1 MWLKWRFINNTSFL
15 FPLLSPFLGLPDA
28 RRSDVSRSPHI
39 GLDGVLVVGIQTATL
54 GKFSHVAGIFVLKAL
69 DDALVFF
76 AQQIDRFACPLDEFR
91 GMVALERLIS
101 IIKQTIDAFNAT
113 VNGTNKKMSSKR
125 GPLHLRYGINFYNTR
140 ETSSEEERV
149 VMSKRRAVTFSV
161 QKEEVTLNSSPTPKK
176 EQPTLSTTL
185 EAKFEG
191 AMQYVAFQAYYGND
205 VPITAPSSDDDEA
218 LARDK
223 RTLLKAQDL
232 YKAFA
237 AELRSK
243 WTLSA
248 LMVLP
253 PDLRDAFK
261 QHADLASVTENDKM
275 TVAAAKKDIACSH
288 SGAAAAPHVVL
299 HCLDYMKALAY
310 EQMVPQ
316 QDSFVQLWSLLNE
329 TPNFVIGYKALLNA
343 LKAADTMWNK

>member
-39 GLDGVLVVGIQTATL
+39 GLDGVLVISIQTATL
-54 GKFSHVAGIFVLKAL
+54 GKFSHVAGIFVFKAF

-76 AQQIDRFACPLDEFR
+76 AQQIDRFARPLDEFR

-101 IIKQTIDAFNAT
+101 IIKQTIDAFSAT

-161 QKEEVTLNSSPTPKK
+161 QKEEVTLNSSPAPTPKAS
-176 EQPTLSTTL
+176 PAVTL
-185 EAKFEG
+185 EDKFEG

-275 TVAAAKKDIACSH
+275 TLAKKDIACSH
-288 SGAAAAPHVVL
+288 SGAAAAPHIVL

-310 EQMVPQ
+310 DQMAPQ